1 MSHAGAAAPEVSVVM
16 PCLNEEAA
24 IGACI
29 EKIRRTFDQAGLD
42 GEIVVCDNGSTDR
55 SVAIAEAMGARVV
68 HQPERGYGNAYLKGF
83 DSARGRYLV
92 MGDAD
97 DTYDFTLIP
106 EFLKALRE
114 GGNAF
119 VTGSRYLGGGDGNI
133 TGLHRWFGNPALTR
147 ILNALFG
154 TRYTDVYCGFR
165 AFSREAYERIR
176 PVSPGMEFN
185 LELAINAGLAG
196 LKTAEIPIVLA
207 PRKGESK
214 LRTFR
219 DGWRSL
225 RMMLLYSPNQL
236 FLVPGSVLLSL
247 GLLLHVAVL
256 LGLVRF
262 GGRPAAGVTAVF
274 ATVLSVVGFEILSL
288 GLHAKTYS
296 WSRRFDHDN
305 RFLGG
310 FYSRF
315 TLETGLLMGLGLAL
329 AGLAILATIV
339 VEWVKSD
346 LLPLPHPEWA
356 SFGATLDHPRTE
368 HGVLLVVHLGHVHE
382 AARGTAMT
390 EPAESRPWSTIE
402 LRLAALIVL
411 IAAALWAPRLR
422 GPLDLRYDAGVY
434 YILGR
439 SLAEGHGYRLLNE
452 PGAIEAIQ
460 YPPVLP
466 AVAAL
471 HRAGPGNQ
479 RSRRGRP
486 CAPAHDGA
494 AVSRVRPCVVR
505 AGATVPVAGFAFA
518 AALLA
523 ILNAQVVFSPTTSR
537 PTCPT
542 PPSPCSSSST
552 RRIRGGGTRRDGI
565 RPAHR
570 RRGAARRVGG
580 AEPGATPLA

>member
-97 DTYDFTLIP
+97 DTYDFTLSP
-106 EFLKALRE
+106 EFLKVLRE

-196 LKTAEIPIVLA
+196 LRTAEIPIVLA

-305 RFLGG
+305 RFLSG
-310 FYSRF
+310 FYGRF
-315 TLETGLLMGLGLAL
+315 TLETGLLAGLGLAL

-356 SFGATLDHPRTE
+356 SFGATLT
-368 HGVLLVVHLGHVHE
+368 
-382 AARGTAMT
+382 
-390 EPAESRPWSTIE
+390 
-402 LRLAALIVL
+402 
-411 IAAALWAPRLR
+411 
-422 GPLDLRYDAGVY
+422 
-434 YILGR
+434 ILGL
-439 SLAEGHGYRLLNE
+439 S
-452 PGAIEAIQ
+452 
-460 YPPVLP
+460 
-466 AVAAL
+466 
-471 HRAGPGNQ
+471 
-479 RSRRGRP
+479 
-486 CAPAHDGA
+486 
-494 AVSRVRPCVVR
+494 
-505 AGATVPVAGFAFA
+505 T
-518 AALLA
+518 
-523 ILNAQVVFSPTTSR
+523 VFSSLFISAMSMRR
-537 PTCPT
+537 PEGQ
-542 PPSPCSSSST
+542 
-552 RRIRGGGTRRDGI
+552 R
-565 RPAHR
+565 
-570 RRGAARRVGG
+570 
-580 AEPGATPLA
+580 